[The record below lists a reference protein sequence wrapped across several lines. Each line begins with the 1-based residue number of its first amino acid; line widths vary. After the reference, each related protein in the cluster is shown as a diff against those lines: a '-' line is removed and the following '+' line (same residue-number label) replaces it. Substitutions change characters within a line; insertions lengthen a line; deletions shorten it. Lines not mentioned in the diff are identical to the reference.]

1 MRGLTAILLAAVLP
15 LTAADKAPP
24 QSKLKEQLQA
34 ARAAHLRGDKRGAIE
49 TASAII
55 KGFPTAL
62 EGHVFRANLYTA
74 YHQYQKAVDDLST
87 AIKLRSGSPD
97 LHQMRGEA
105 HFRNVDMK
113 AAIKDWDEVIR
124 LRPAQEPYHW
134 QRGIAHYYDGQF
146 AKGRRQFT
154 IHQTVNSADVENA
167 VFHFICTARALDL
180 KTAQKELINISG
192 DSRIPMFQIHRLF
205 AGNMTVKQ
213 VLQAADRPSD
223 EDILNQI
230 PLSDEARIRQEFY
243 ANYYIGLYYESHGD
257 PKQARKYIMKADKTA
272 NQNGY
277 MGDCARVHAELIRRA
292 EKAKAK

>member
-1 MRGLTAILLAAVLP
+1 MRVLIALLLASSVSL
-15 LTAADKAPP
+15 LAADKAPP
-24 QSKLKEQLQA
+24 RSKLTEQIQA
-34 ARAAHLRGDKRGAIE
+34 AQSAHLRGDRRGAIE
-49 TASAII
+49 TANAIV
-55 KGFPTAL
+55 KGHPKAL
-62 EGHVFRANLYTA
+62 EAYVFRSRLYTA
-74 YHQYQKAVDDLST
+74 YRQYPKAVADLEM
-87 AIKLRSGSPD
+87 AIKIQPKSPD

-105 HFRNVDMK
+105 NFRNADMK

-146 AKGRRQFT
+146 AKGRRQFI

-167 VFHFICTARALDL
+167 VFHFICTARAIDL

-192 DSRIPMFQIHRLF
+192 DSRIPMFEIHRLF

-213 VLQAADRPSD
+213 VLQAADRPS
-223 EDILNQI
+223 ENDILNRV

-257 PKQARKYIMKADKTA
+257 PKKARGYIMKAAKTA
-272 NQNGY
+272 DRNGY
-277 MGDCARVHAELIRRA
+277 MGDCARVHAELIRRSEKSKA
-292 EKAKAK
+292 E